1 MALAHAVVKQSVPAK
16 GAVLAAAPK
25 EIVITFN
32 EKVEK
37 LFSTAT
43 LKTGAGE
50 TVPTDKASV
59 DAANPAVLRLPVPV
73 LTSGKYVVH
82 WTAVGHDGHRLAEAT
97 SASASSKWRLPRCCK
112 WQPRPCSMAALPG

>member
-1 MALAHAVVKQSVPAK
+1 MVKQSVPAK

-43 LKTGAGE
+43 LKTGAAKNRADRQGQRRCGQ
-50 TVPTDKASV
+50 SGR
-59 DAANPAVLRLPVPV
+59 AAPARAGPDERQVCRSLDR
-73 LTSGKYVVH
+73 SR
-82 WTAVGHDGHRLAEAT
+82 A
-97 SASASSKWRLPRCCK
+97 
-112 WQPRPCSMAALPG
+112 

>member
-1 MALAHAVVKQSVPAK
+1 MIARHLVRLLVAGAALVVALPALAHAVVKQSVPAK

-43 LKTGAGE
+43 LKTAAGE

-82 WTAVGHDGHRLAEAT
+82 WTAVGHDGHRLAGDIGF
-97 SASASSKWRLPRCCK
+97 SVK
-112 WQPRPCSMAALPG
+112 